1 MSHLLEVAKAI
12 LEPAGRK
19 GLHISDIAKAAVEQ
33 NKNLGLP
40 LEDFQKKI
48 GSALAANVKTK
59 KPSFANVNHS
69 TGPRKGKPKQGWYRL
84 KEERS
89 PAPTLPTAPPAQK
102 NFLGKAGEYAVMSEL
117 LFWQYNVSS
126 MIVDDGIDLVAS
138 KDNKFFHIQVKTSSC
153 QNGNTW
159 HFTIS
164 KASFLRYQSGNVFY
178 IFVLRKNTGNIFIVM
193 PSNQISYLISS
204 KVISD
209 GAILSI
215 NISFNE
221 NRREYFIGKY
231 NITPFLGNFGGIK

>member
-1 MSHLLEVAKAI
+1 MSQLLDVAKNI

-33 NKNLGLP
+33 NKNIGLS
-40 LEDFQKKI
+40 LEDFQRKI
-48 GSALAANVKTK
+48 GAALAANLKTK

-89 PAPTLPTAPPAQK
+89 SAPPLPTAPPVQK

-159 HFTIS
+159 HFTVS
-164 KASFLRYQSGNVFY
+164 KTSFLRYQSGNVFY
-178 IFVLRKNTGNIFIVM
+178 VFVLRRDTKNAYFVM
-193 PSNQISYLISS
+193 PSSQISYLISS
-204 KVISD
+204 KIIAD
-209 GAILSI
+209 GQTLSI
-215 NISFNE
+215 NISE
-221 NRREYFIGKY
+221 RKREYFIGKHD
-231 NITPFLGNFGGIK
+231 ITPFFGNFSSIK